1 MSGIDVSA
9 PASDQVMQTL
19 PPQTVVTP
27 SSFPPSAWV
36 SAQCIAFS
44 VMTGL
49 LTYSFAPP
57 RQDGNP
63 VNKFAFNIDLLAHDE
78 YGQLA
83 DDVSAALRAL
93 ILKIS
98 VYGNFDIIFDHV
110 SRIAQLCTTLHA
122 PCDVSD
128 FVPIGC

>member
-1 MSGIDVSA
+1 
-9 PASDQVMQTL
+9 
-19 PPQTVVTP
+19 
-27 SSFPPSAWV
+27 
-36 SAQCIAFS
+36 
-44 VMTGL
+44 MTGL